1 MGIMQVTSIYNY
13 LIMNSWEYANA
24 KKPWSFQLYSVTDT
38 IMGSIRVEDS
48 FMIPNIIHITLH
60 IIILQVMEDD
70 ALCCIMFLR
79 YNYD

>member
-1 MGIMQVTSIYNY
+1 
-13 LIMNSWEYANA
+13 
-24 KKPWSFQLYSVTDT
+24 
-38 IMGSIRVEDS
+38 MGSIRVEDS